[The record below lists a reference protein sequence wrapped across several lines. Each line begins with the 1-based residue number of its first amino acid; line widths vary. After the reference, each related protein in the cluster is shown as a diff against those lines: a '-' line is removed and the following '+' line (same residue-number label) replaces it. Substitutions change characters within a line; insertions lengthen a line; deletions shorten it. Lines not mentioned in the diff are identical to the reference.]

1 MTDKNL
7 HDALAQLRAEIEKLD
22 SVSESDKQRLE
33 SLLARIRNTA
43 DPEDAET
50 GDDLQDAITEN
61 ITKFEASHPR
71 LTAIM
76 NDIATTLSNMGI

>member
-1 MTDKNL
+1 MADKKL
-7 HDALAQLRAEIEKLD
+7 HDTLAQLRAEIEKLD

-43 DPEDAET
+43 DPDDAET
-50 GDDLQDAITEN
+50 GDDLQDVITEN

-76 NDIATTLSNMGI
+76 NDIAVTLSNMGI